1 MEVLVAGRIIQGFGS
16 GLLTVALYVVV
27 GQLYPARLRPRIF
40 AAFATGWV
48 VPSLVGPAIA
58 GLIVEHASWR
68 IVFLAVPAIA
78 IPAALVM
85 RPGLARGAAYEARAG
100 RLWDKR
106 AMWAIAAAVGVGLLH
121 YGGQQRGVLQVVL
134 LVVGLAGVIA
144 FAPRLLPSGTFTL
157 GRGLPSVVALRGL
170 VAAAGFGAEVF
181 LPLML
186 TRERGLSPALA
197 GLVLTVSA
205 LSWTAASWYRGR
217 PNQPFSHSVFLQAGM
232 VSILLGIA
240 TATLTLNDNVPVLV
254 GILGWS
260 LTGLG
265 MGTVFPTLSV
275 LTLEYSERDEQGANS
290 SAAAAERLVV
300 HSNGPG
306 GRRVAVRRARAALGG
321 DGLPGRLRAPGGCS
335 RCSASRRAGGPRASA
350 SYSLDPVTAMLAP
363 RPMIIRPPVPPTS
376 SSRRGERANHSRAVP
391 ATTAQTLSEQSAI
404 RMKIRPRTR
413 ICSPGRA
420 ARALVHELRQ
430 HGGEEDRGLGV
441 GDPDQEPLPEGPAGV
456 ARLHAA
462 RHRLDQRLPGPER
475 VHAEIDQVRRS
486 RQLHHGQG
494 DGAGRD
500 QGAEPERD
508 QDRAAPTRRWCCRP
522 SSAPPPAARPRAP
535 GRR

>member
-1 MEVLVAGRIIQGFGS
+1 MEILVVGRIIQGFGS

-85 RPGLARGAAYEARAG
+85 RPGLAHGAAHEAREG

-121 YGGQQRGVLQVVL
+121 YGGQQRGVLQIVL
-134 LVVGLAGVIA
+134 LVTGLAGVVA
-144 FAPRLLPSGTFTL
+144 FAPRLLPRGTFTL

-217 PNQPFSHSVFLQAGM
+217 PKQPFSHSVFLQAGM

-290 SAAAAERLVV
+290 SAAQLSDSLSTATVLAVGGSLFAALEPHSAVTAYLVAFGLPAALALV
-300 HSNGPG
+300 GVQA
-306 GRRVAVRRARAALGG
+306 GRRTARSG
-321 DGLPGRLRAPGGCS
+321 S
-335 RCSASRRAGGPRASA
+335 
-350 SYSLDPVTAMLAP
+350 
-363 RPMIIRPPVPPTS
+363 
-376 SSRRGERANHSRAVP
+376 
-391 ATTAQTLSEQSAI
+391 
-404 RMKIRPRTR
+404 
-413 ICSPGRA
+413 
-420 ARALVHELRQ
+420 
-430 HGGEEDRGLGV
+430 
-441 GDPDQEPLPEGPAGV
+441 
-456 ARLHAA
+456 
-462 RHRLDQRLPGPER
+462 
-475 VHAEIDQVRRS
+475 
-486 RQLHHGQG
+486 
-494 DGAGRD
+494 
-500 QGAEPERD
+500 
-508 QDRAAPTRRWCCRP
+508 
-522 SSAPPPAARPRAP
+522 
-535 GRR
+535 

>member
-1 MEVLVAGRIIQGFGS
+1 MTTTAEPGTAPATDSGGVLAPQYRALTVGMVALITLVAFESLAVTTAMPTVAQALDGLSLYALAFGGPLASGVVAMVVSGTWSDLKGPTRPLWHGTAWFLAGLIIAGLAPSMEVLVAGRIIQGFGS

-58 GLIVEHASWR
+58 GLIVEHTSWR
-68 IVFLAVPAIA
+68 IVFLAVPAMA

-85 RPGLARGAAYEARAG
+85 RPGLARGSAHEARPG

-106 AMWAIAAAVGVGLLH
+106 AMLAIAAAVGVGLLH
-121 YGGQQRGVLQVVL
+121 YGGQQRGVLQLVL
-134 LVVGLAGVIA
+134 LGVGLAGVIA
-144 FAPRLLPSGTFTL
+144 FAPRLLPSGTFTF

-217 PNQPFSHSVFLQAGM
+217 PNQPFSHAVFLQAGM
-232 VSILLGIA
+232 VLILLGIV
-240 TATLTLNDNVPVLV
+240 TAALTLNSQVPVVV

-275 LTLEYSERDEQGANS
+275 LVLEYSERDQQGANS
-290 SAAAAERLVV
+290 SALQLSDSLATATVLAVGGSLFAALEPHSAMTAYLVAFGLPALLALLGV
-300 HSNGPG
+300 QA
-306 GRRVAVRRARAALGG
+306 GRR
-321 DGLPGRLRAPGGCS
+321 
-335 RCSASRRAGGPRASA
+335 
-350 SYSLDPVTAMLAP
+350 TATP
-363 RPMIIRPPVPPTS
+363 
-376 SSRRGERANHSRAVP
+376 
-391 ATTAQTLSEQSAI
+391 
-404 RMKIRPRTR
+404 
-413 ICSPGRA
+413 
-420 ARALVHELRQ
+420 
-430 HGGEEDRGLGV
+430 
-441 GDPDQEPLPEGPAGV
+441 
-456 ARLHAA
+456 
-462 RHRLDQRLPGPER
+462 
-475 VHAEIDQVRRS
+475 
-486 RQLHHGQG
+486 
-494 DGAGRD
+494 
-500 QGAEPERD
+500 
-508 QDRAAPTRRWCCRP
+508 
-522 SSAPPPAARPRAP
+522 
-535 GRR
+535 

>member
-1 MEVLVAGRIIQGFGS
+1 MTTTAEPGTAPATDSGGVLAPQYRALTVGMVALITLVAFESLAVTTAMPTVAQALDGLSLYALAFGGPLASGVVAMVVSGTWSDLKGPTRPLWHGTAWFLAGLIIAGLAPSMEVLVAGRIIQGFGS

-58 GLIVEHASWR
+58 GLIVEHTSWR

-85 RPGLARGAAYEARAG
+85 RPGLARGSAHEARPG

-121 YGGQQRGVLQVVL
+121 YGGQQSGVLQLVL

-144 FAPRLLPSGTFTL
+144 FAPRLLPSGTFTF

-217 PNQPFSHSVFLQAGM
+217 PNQPFSHAVFLQAGM
-232 VSILLGIA
+232 VSILLGIV
-240 TATLTLNDNVPVLV
+240 TAALTLNSQVPVVV

-275 LTLEYSERDEQGANS
+275 LVLEYSERDQQGANS
-290 SAAAAERLVV
+290 SALQLSDSLATATVLAVGGSLFAALEPHSAITAYLVAFGLPALLALLGV
-300 HSNGPG
+300 QA
-306 GRRVAVRRARAALGG
+306 GRR
-321 DGLPGRLRAPGGCS
+321 
-335 RCSASRRAGGPRASA
+335 
-350 SYSLDPVTAMLAP
+350 TATP
-363 RPMIIRPPVPPTS
+363 
-376 SSRRGERANHSRAVP
+376 
-391 ATTAQTLSEQSAI
+391 
-404 RMKIRPRTR
+404 
-413 ICSPGRA
+413 
-420 ARALVHELRQ
+420 
-430 HGGEEDRGLGV
+430 
-441 GDPDQEPLPEGPAGV
+441 
-456 ARLHAA
+456 
-462 RHRLDQRLPGPER
+462 
-475 VHAEIDQVRRS
+475 
-486 RQLHHGQG
+486 
-494 DGAGRD
+494 
-500 QGAEPERD
+500 
-508 QDRAAPTRRWCCRP
+508 
-522 SSAPPPAARPRAP
+522 
-535 GRR
+535 

>member
-1 MEVLVAGRIIQGFGS
+1 MTTIAEPEADQTTDSGGVLSPKYRALTVGMVALITLVAFESLAVTTAMPTVAQALDGLSLYALAFGGPLASGVVAMVVSGTWSDLKGPTRPLWHGTAWFLGGLIIAGLAPSMEILVAGRIIQGFGS

-85 RPGLARGAAYEARAG
+85 RPGLAHGAAHEARDG

-134 LVVGLAGVIA
+134 LVIGLAGVIA

-232 VSILLGIA
+232 VLILLGIA
-240 TATLTLNDNVPVLV
+240 TATLTLNANVPVLV

-290 SAAAAERLVV
+290 SAAQLSDSLSTATVLAVGGSLFAALEPHSAVTAYLVAFGLPAALALIGV
-300 HSNGPG
+300 QA
-306 GRRVAVRRARAALGG
+306 GRRTAR
-321 DGLPGRLRAPGGCS
+321 C
-335 RCSASRRAGGPRASA
+335 
-350 SYSLDPVTAMLAP
+350 
-363 RPMIIRPPVPPTS
+363 
-376 SSRRGERANHSRAVP
+376 AN
-391 ATTAQTLSEQSAI
+391 
-404 RMKIRPRTR
+404 
-413 ICSPGRA
+413 
-420 ARALVHELRQ
+420 
-430 HGGEEDRGLGV
+430 
-441 GDPDQEPLPEGPAGV
+441 
-456 ARLHAA
+456 
-462 RHRLDQRLPGPER
+462 
-475 VHAEIDQVRRS
+475 
-486 RQLHHGQG
+486 
-494 DGAGRD
+494 
-500 QGAEPERD
+500 
-508 QDRAAPTRRWCCRP
+508 
-522 SSAPPPAARPRAP
+522 
-535 GRR
+535 

>member
-1 MEVLVAGRIIQGFGS
+1 MTTTAEPGTAPATDSGGVLAPQDRALTVGMVALITLVAFESLAVTTAMPTVAQALDGLSLYALAFGGPLASGVVAMVVSGTWSDLKGPTRPLWHGTAWFLAGLIIAGLAPSMEVLVAGRIIQGFGS

-58 GLIVEHASWR
+58 GLIVEHTSWR
-68 IVFLAVPAIA
+68 IVFLAVPAMA

-85 RPGLARGAAYEARAG
+85 RPGLARGSAHEARPG

-121 YGGQQRGVLQVVL
+121 YGGQQRGVLQLVL
-134 LVVGLAGVIA
+134 LGVGLAGVIA
-144 FAPRLLPSGTFTL
+144 FAPRLLPSGTFTF

-217 PNQPFSHSVFLQAGM
+217 PNQPFSHAVFLQAGM
-232 VSILLGIA
+232 VLILLGIV
-240 TATLTLNDNVPVLV
+240 TAALTLNSQVPVVV

-275 LTLEYSERDEQGANS
+275 LVLEYSERDQQGANS
-290 SAAAAERLVV
+290 SALQLSDSLATATVLAVGGSLFAALEPHSAMTAYLVAFGLPALLALLGV
-300 HSNGPG
+300 QA
-306 GRRVAVRRARAALGG
+306 GRR
-321 DGLPGRLRAPGGCS
+321 
-335 RCSASRRAGGPRASA
+335 
-350 SYSLDPVTAMLAP
+350 TATP
-363 RPMIIRPPVPPTS
+363 
-376 SSRRGERANHSRAVP
+376 
-391 ATTAQTLSEQSAI
+391 
-404 RMKIRPRTR
+404 
-413 ICSPGRA
+413 
-420 ARALVHELRQ
+420 
-430 HGGEEDRGLGV
+430 
-441 GDPDQEPLPEGPAGV
+441 
-456 ARLHAA
+456 
-462 RHRLDQRLPGPER
+462 
-475 VHAEIDQVRRS
+475 
-486 RQLHHGQG
+486 
-494 DGAGRD
+494 
-500 QGAEPERD
+500 
-508 QDRAAPTRRWCCRP
+508 
-522 SSAPPPAARPRAP
+522 
-535 GRR
+535 